1 MVKPEKKSYIYIH
14 SDFLDLLDRLTK
26 KDGYFSDGNHLIRF
40 AISLGLSA
48 KGKLTPKMLGQLRRE
63 DGARN
68 FDSEKID
75 ENGQITFLIDELV
88 DVENGKTMSKLEEL
102 ANVGFNILQKKY
114 IDTDNLIIDWDKI
127 SKDLK

>member
-1 MVKPEKKSYIYIH
+1 MTKPEKKSYIYIH
-14 SDFLDLLDRLTK
+14 SDFLDLLDALTK
-26 KDGYFSDGNHLIRF
+26 RDGYFSDGNHLIRF

-75 ENGQITFLIDELV
+75 QNGQITFLINELV
-88 DVENGKTMSKLEEL
+88 DVKDGKTMTKLEEL
-102 ANVGFNILQKKY
+102 ANVGFNILQQKY
-114 IDTDNLIIDWDKI
+114 IDFDNLIIDWERI
-127 SKDLK
+127 SKDLR